1 MKENSY
7 KKKWLKILTIY
18 RNNVYLIQLNDNLY
32 DSCETAGDSS
42 LPNNILIPLN
52 ELSKRN
58 DKYIIESGDQI
69 IINIDKNKNNG
80 NLKLLPS

>member
-1 MKENSY
+1 MQKIIMKENSY

-52 ELSKRN
+52 ELI
-58 DKYIIESGDQI
+58 YCFIAQ
-69 IINIDKNKNNG
+69 
-80 NLKLLPS
+80 LLI